1 MWGHK
6 ERDTLRS
13 YLGIRRE
20 IISSL
25 DPTLPGGV
33 IQQLA
38 EATRGLRRD
47 DIAKCVEEYK
57 RTGSISYRA
66 DHPTNTCDP
75 YTGNWEER
83 LMDTQYIEAL
93 LSREGFDGR
102 ILGGYYGFS
111 SRLHKRVKR
120 GILNGLLS
128 AFGSMGLLWAP
139 YYVIYAQKKVSSEN
153 STIAS
158 TSCE

>member
-6 ERDTLRS
+6 ERDSLRS

-25 DPTLPGGV
+25 EPTLPAEV
-33 IQQLA
+33 VEQLA
-38 EATRGLRRD
+38 KATRGLKRE
-47 DIAKCVEEYK
+47 DIVQCVEEYR
-57 RTGSISYRA
+57 RTERISYRA

-75 YTGNWEER
+75 YTGNWSER
-83 LMDTQYIEAL
+83 LMETEHIKDL
-93 LSREGFDGR
+93 LSHEGFDVQ

-111 SRLHKRVKR
+111 NRLHKRLIR

-128 AFGSMGLLWAP
+128 ISRSKGLLWAP
-139 YYVIYAQKKVSSEN
+139 YYVVYAQKKASSRN
-153 STIAS
+153 PLR
-158 TSCE
+158 